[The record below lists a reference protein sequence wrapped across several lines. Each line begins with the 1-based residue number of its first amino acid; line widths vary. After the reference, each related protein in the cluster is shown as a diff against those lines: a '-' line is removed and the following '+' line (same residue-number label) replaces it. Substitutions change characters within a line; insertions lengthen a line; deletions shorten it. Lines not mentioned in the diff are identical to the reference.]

1 MAADRFF
8 LIALKNVPEVV
19 NKMIFESKKCLDVD
33 VGSPLPVSRSDL
45 IERNP

>member
-19 NKMIFESKKCLDVD
+19 NKMIFDSKKCLSHILYATFVACDGVY
-33 VGSPLPVSRSDL
+33 
-45 IERNP
+45 